1 MKTAIVGCGY
11 VAEQYGATLASHP
24 DIELIGAYD
33 CNRVNL
39 DVFAKRWPVRKYE
52 SLDELLADGGVELVL
67 NLTNPRSHFEI
78 NGRAL
83 EAGKHVYSEKPLAM
97 TPGEA
102 ETLAGLAA
110 RLNRYLASAPCSVL
124 SETAQS
130 LWRAIRT
137 GEVGRVRL
145 VYANFD
151 DGMIAPNMAPWTWT
165 NNIGVPW
172 PAKDEFEVGCTYEH
186 AGYLLTW
193 LCAFF
198 GPVQRVTA
206 FASVL
211 LPDKGLTVDRMAP
224 DFSVGVLEFG
234 DGVTARVTCGLV
246 APFDKSIRIVGDQ
259 GTLFVGNV
267 RNDAAPVMLQ
277 SSAPPRW
284 QAALVRRTRIM
295 QRWLEER
302 GALSSADALFA
313 RTYPLARPRSGGVVS
328 AQKPVD
334 FLRGPSELVQAIAE
348 GRPCRLA
355 ADLGVHIVEIIEVL
369 QYPER
374 FNHHKALT
382 TTFAPMAPLEWA
394 R

>member
-11 VAEQYGATLASHP
+11 VAEQYGATLAAHP
-24 DIELIGAYD
+24 DIELVGAHD
-33 CNRVNL
+33 NNAANL
-39 DVFAKRWPVRKYE
+39 AAFTNRWPVRKYE
-52 SLDELLADGGVELVL
+52 SLDQLLADGDVELVL

-78 NGRAL
+78 NKRAL

-97 TPGEA
+97 TTGDA
-102 ETLAGLAA
+102 EMLAGIAA
-110 RLNRYLASAPCSVL
+110 RHNRHLASAPCSVL

-130 LWRAIRT
+130 LWRAIRNR
-137 GEVGRVRL
+137 EVGRVRL

-165 NNIGVPW
+165 NSLGVPW
-172 PAKDEFEVGCTYEH
+172 PAKDEFEIGCTYEH
-186 AGYLLTW
+186 AGYVLTW

-198 GPVQRVTA
+198 GPVRRITA
-206 FASVL
+206 FAKVL
-211 LPDKGLTVDRMAP
+211 LPDKGIAVDRMAP
-224 DFSVGVLEFG
+224 DFSVGVLEFD

-246 APFDKSIRIVGDQ
+246 APLDKSLSVVGDE

-277 SSAPPRW
+277 SSALPRW
-284 QAALVRRTRIM
+284 QSALVRRTRIM
-295 QRWLEER
+295 QRWLEDR
-302 GALSSADALFA
+302 GALSSAEALFA
-313 RTYPLARPRSGGVVS
+313 RAYPLAQPRSGGVVS

-348 GRPCRLA
+348 ARPCRLSA
-355 ADLGVHIVEIIEVL
+355 EFGVHIVEIIEVL

-374 FNHHKALT
+374 FNHHKTLT
-382 TTFAPMAPLEWA
+382 TSFAPIAPLEWA